1 MTPTTSTY
9 WFILGR
15 EPLLSLAEL
24 SAALSLPVI
33 PSSESIFK
41 APCTQAPEELINR
54 LGGTIKIAK
63 ELYSSIAEDELYKII
78 IDELLTIPG
87 KIHFGISLYSN
98 NLASGEDEQKK
109 IKRWAESVKNSL
121 KGQGRSVRYVANR
134 EPRLSS
140 VTVVKNGLTKKGR
153 EFIIQTE
160 KNNLFSIAV
169 TQAVQP
175 FEEWGKRDFGRPGR
189 DDKSGMLPPKL
200 ALMMINVSGIQK
212 PEQTLLDP
220 FCGSGTILTEAL
232 LLGYQTIIGTD
243 ISSKAIEDTQKNI
256 DWAKHT
262 LNIANVSSSSPTIFQ
277 HDITTLSQKISDSSI
292 DTIVTEPYLG
302 KPLHGRETKQ
312 QLEEQATELKKLYL
326 AAFQEFHKLLKP
338 HGRVV
343 IVIPCFKFKKEWIR
357 ITCIEEIKKS
367 GFKIVPLLSGLD
379 SVLYARPNQYV
390 GREIWRFEK
399 N

>member
-277 HDITTLSQKISDSSI
+277 HDITTLSQKN
-292 DTIVTEPYLG
+292 
-302 KPLHGRETKQ
+302 
-312 QLEEQATELKKLYL
+312 
-326 AAFQEFHKLLKP
+326 F
-338 HGRVV
+338 
-343 IVIPCFKFKKEWIR
+343 
-357 ITCIEEIKKS
+357 
-367 GFKIVPLLSGLD
+367 
-379 SVLYARPNQYV
+379 
-390 GREIWRFEK
+390 
-399 N
+399 